1 MLKHNLTSILSI
13 IYEYTKKN
21 IYDNIISGS
30 NSLFFI
36 VPRYYIHKYNA
47 IFFLTWMDFSD
58 KYVINK
64 NNETKNKNNIQ
75 NIILSYWF

>member
-1 MLKHNLTSILSI
+1 MNIP
-13 IYEYTKKN
+13 KK

-30 NSLFFI
+30 NSLFLLFPGTI
-36 VPRYYIHKYNA
+36 FTNIML
-47 IFFLTWMDFSD
+47 FFLTWMDFSD

-64 NNETKNKNNIQ
+64 NNETKNKNNLQ

>member
-1 MLKHNLTSILSI
+1 MSI

-30 NSLFFI
+30 NSLFLLFPGTI
-36 VPRYYIHKYNA
+36 FTNIML
-47 IFFLTWMDFSD
+47 FFLTWMDFSD

-64 NNETKNKNNIQ
+64 NNETKNKNNLQ